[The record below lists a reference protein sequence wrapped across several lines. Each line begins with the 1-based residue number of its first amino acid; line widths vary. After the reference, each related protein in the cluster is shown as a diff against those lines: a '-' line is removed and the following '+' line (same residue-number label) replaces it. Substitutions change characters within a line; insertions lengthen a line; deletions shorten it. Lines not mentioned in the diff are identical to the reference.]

1 MKVQLYDSI
10 YRQYLVK
17 SIGKKSRMV
26 VARAEEEGEIDSCLV
41 VIEFQFYKMKEFWRF
56 VTLKCEYI

>member
-1 MKVQLYDSI
+1 
-10 YRQYLVK
+10 
-17 SIGKKSRMV
+17 MV